1 MNKVLIATVFF
12 ILGQLFGWYQSNGA
26 VISKWM
32 ADHILLTSILIAPI
46 TGIFFAYGT
55 KIMYEHTGDLW
66 SVRFIAFACGYLI
79 FIPLAW
85 WHLGESPFTIKN
97 LTSMFLCVTLIAIQ
111 FLMK

>member
-1 MNKVLIATVFF
+1 MSKLFVATLFFVF
-12 ILGQLFGWYQSNGA
+12 GQLVGWYQSNGP

-32 ADHILLTSILIAPI
+32 NDNILLCSILIAPF

-55 KIMYEHTGDLW
+55 KMMYEELDQLW
-66 SVRFIAFACGYLI
+66 SVRFIAFACGYLV

-85 WHLGESPFTIKN
+85 WHLGESPFTLKN
-97 LTSMFLCVTLIAIQ
+97 LTSMFLCVTLISIQ